1 MTEHDDALPDL
12 DLGVLGEGAGPSSG
26 QWDAISSIAAHRRR
40 RRSVVLSA
48 AAVLILIAGTAT
60 VLVSRSDYGSTYLET
75 GIGVSAHAYV
85 IPPEGATDVNLQ
97 MFGSGYELSFGTGAD
112 QSWALRTYTDQGLA
126 DGGVDLSVTELVQA
140 LDAHGIQPQ
149 TTGPFDTVYLACSG
163 ELNSA
168 TWSSVDATALP
179 DTTLQANSGAL
190 MATFAVGDRLV
201 TMMSTSDR
209 SSCSA
214 TGEPATELLEAVG
227 ELRVVDAA
235 GFDRFRTGMDGGPPP
250 TAVQEESVLEVPT
263 TTTVTEDDPAD
274 VAGTEALIEAA
285 VKGFDQPADDGT
297 WPHLED
303 GVARADE
310 YRQRQAAAEEQAGM
324 TAVDDPDKVH
334 EVVSI
339 TFESDEAALV
349 QYDIT
354 VTLPGGRV
362 TVPHRHRFILQDG
375 VWKMSYDSY
384 LQLSGLAC
392 TSPGGYGESCQTG
405 SYDTFGKTGG

>member
-12 DLGVLGEGAGPSSG
+12 DLGVLGEGVDPSAG
-26 QWDAISSIAAHRRR
+26 QWDAIGSIAAHRRR

-60 VLVSRSDYGSTYLET
+60 VLLSRSDDGSMRFATVKAGEPRYVLPPAAADLGSIEIELYEGGYL
-75 GIGVSAHAYV
+75 VA
-85 IPPEGATDVNLQ
+85 
-97 MFGSGYELSFGTGAD
+97 YELEGKPWLLQSNGPGASPSTVAMTRD
-112 QSWALRTYTDQGLA
+112 
-126 DGGVDLSVTELVQA
+126 A
-140 LDAHGIQPQ
+140 LDAAADRSGAEHYDDPRFGRVNLVCTGTTIVEGRPDG
-149 TTGPFDTVYLACSG
+149 TLEVHTGPLMAS
-163 ELNSA
+163 
-168 TWSSVDATALP
+168 WMVDDQVISLESPVDAAQPCDPTRATAL
-179 DTTLQANSGAL
+179 
-190 MATFAVGDRLV
+190 LV
-201 TMMSTSDR
+201 HDQV
-209 SSCSA
+209 A
-214 TGEPATELLEAVG
+214 A
-227 ELRVVDAA
+227 LRVVDAEE
-235 GFDRFRTGMDGGPPP
+235 FRRFVGDDQQETGPATSLLEP
-250 TAVQEESVLEVPT
+250 TASSTATTATQENPPAAP
-263 TTTVTEDDPAD
+263 DDAQ
-274 VAGTEALIEAA
+274 AQIELA
-285 VKGFDQPADDGT
+285 VKGFDTPAADGT

-310 YRQRQAAAEEQAGM
+310 YLQRQTAAEEQSGM
-324 TAVDDPDKVH
+324 SAVGDPEKVH

-339 TFESDEAALV
+339 TFESDEAAWV

-405 SYDTFGKTGG
+405 SYQTFGKTGG